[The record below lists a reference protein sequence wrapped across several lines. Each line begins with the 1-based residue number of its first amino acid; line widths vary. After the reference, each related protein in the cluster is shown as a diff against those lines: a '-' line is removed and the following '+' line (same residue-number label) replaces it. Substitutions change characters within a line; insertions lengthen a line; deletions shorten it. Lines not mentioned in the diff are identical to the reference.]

1 MYVDC
6 SLNVMMWVGEQ
17 IVLGSRS
24 DAISWVLLE
33 WSFTKQS
40 DLMGLARCVSHGC
53 KEDQIID

>member
-6 SLNVMMWVGEQ
+6 SLNVMVWVGEQ

-40 DLMGLARCVSHGC
+40 DLMGLARCVSHGSSC
-53 KEDQIID
+53 D